1 MGGRV
6 KRVQIPWAREEL
18 ILACDLVRQ
27 NGWHELRQT
36 DREVREL
43 SELLQIPFVHPLEGR
58 PENFRSP
65 NSVSRKTSDLMT
77 RLPHY
82 RGKPTKGGRLD
93 GVVLDEFLA
102 DPDGMS
108 LLAARLREDL
118 TTDRWR
124 RGTGARPASTPARP
138 AGAAAAADP
147 AAAELPLKAVT
158 TDPRPQI
165 DPSSAEARIARS
177 VVASAPFQAQVA
189 RAGRGALSVDL
200 AYSLLARLLVD
211 GGRTPSRR
219 LMASADLPERSAEPT
234 LAVMRRLLNL
244 DGSAVVSLD
253 VDGVTVRLDRAAL
266 VEQFGIRGG

>member
-1 MGGRV
+1 M
-6 KRVQIPWAREEL
+6 QIPWAREEL

-27 NGWHELRQT
+27 NGWHELRQS

-43 SELLQIPFVHPLEGR
+43 SELLQVPFVHPLEGR
-58 PENFRSP
+58 PDNFRNA
-65 NSVSRKTSDLMT
+65 NSVSRKTADIMT

-82 RGKPTKGGRLD
+82 TGKPTKGGRLD

-108 LLAARLREDL
+108 TQAARLREGWHL
-118 TTDRWR
+118 GATSGAPVESTTALSRE
-124 RGTGARPASTPARP
+124 AVAAV
-138 AGAAAAADP
+138 AGP
-147 AAAELPLKAVT
+147 TSKLPLKGVA
-158 TDPRPQI
+158 TDPGPQI
-165 DPSSAEARIARS
+165 DPSSAEARIARAVVES
-177 VVASAPFQAQVA
+177 VPFQAQAA
-189 RAGRGALSVDL
+189 RAGRGALSADL

-234 LAVMRRLLNL
+234 LAVLRRLLNL
-244 DGSAVVSLD
+244 DGCTVVSLD

-266 VEQFGIRGG
+266 VEQFGAVGG